1 MLKQVEM
8 ISKSQGM
15 PDALWQGMKPSVRNR
30 YAILQ
35 QTDKTTDELQKEL
48 YANVTKTM
56 SSEELKDMSTV
67 QQIATQIISWTSPW
81 YLHFM
86 RYDPAKAMKKIK
98 CPVLALNG
106 EKDIQ
111 VDAIMNLTAIQQR
124 ISENGNKNVTVKAYP
139 NLNHLLQTCEK
150 GTLAEY
156 RQLEE
161 TISPEVLK
169 DIMEWIKK
177 Q

>member
-1 MLKQVEM
+1 M
-8 ISKSQGM
+8 
-15 PDALWQGMKPSVRNR
+15 
-30 YAILQ
+30 
-35 QTDKTTDELQKEL
+35 
-48 YANVTKTM
+48 
-56 SSEELKDMSTV
+56 
-67 QQIATQIISWTSPW
+67 TSPW

-86 RYDPAKAMKKIK
+86 RYDPAEDLKELK

-111 VDAIMNLTAIQQR
+111 VDATMNLTAIQEK
-124 ISENGNKNVTVKAYP
+124 ITGNGNKNVTIKAYP
-139 NLNHLLQTCEK
+139 NLNHLFQTCEK

-156 RQLEE
+156 GQLEE